1 MRSVACMLFLSF
13 LLQRAAAQDTLQQRD
28 RFNIHFQTTYIYQYK
43 PSFHSPY
50 DALHSLTGKEEKQNS
65 LTATLYAG
73 ARLWKGAEVYINPEI
88 AGGSGLSGA
97 CGMGGSSNGETFR
110 VGDPAP
116 TLYLGRAYISQ
127 YIPLGPQSD
136 ELQDDEANQ
145 VRVKTP
151 VNYVKITAGKYSLAD
166 VFDLNNYS
174 NSTRTQ
180 FMNWSIMNNGAWDF
194 AANVRGYTYI
204 LSAVVNWK
212 RTTFKIAAAS
222 LPKTA
227 NGNELQTRIDSS
239 LSLNAEISQLF
250 KVRGRDLNLRLLAF
264 NNHAPMGIYKDAI
277 AHRVAGTPDIVA
289 VEQHGR
295 NKYGFG
301 LNMDYAAS
309 DVLGIFARLGWND
322 GKTETWCFTE
332 IDQTLSVGA
341 SLNGKYWKRPD
352 DVAGIALAGN
362 GLSKDHHNYLAAGGY
377 GFVLG
382 DGTLNYAPEGIAE
395 VYYSWKPSLKA
406 PLYLSGDYQF
416 VINPG
421 YNSDRGPVNIFSF
434 RVHVEI

>member
-1 MRSVACMLFLSF
+1 MRSVFCLLFATLLTQSVVAQDS
-13 LLQRAAAQDTLQQRD
+13 LQRGD
-28 RFNIHFQTTYIYQYK
+28 RFNLHFQTTYIYQYK

-50 DALHSLTGKEEKQNS
+50 EALHSLTGKEEKQNS
-65 LTATLYAG
+65 MTATLFAG
-73 ARLWKGAEVYINPEI
+73 ARLWKGAEVYINPEV

-97 CGMGGSSNGETFR
+97 SGMGGSSNGETFR

-116 TLYLGRAYISQ
+116 TLYLGRAYITQ
-127 YIPLGPQSD
+127 YIPIGPAGWEQ
-136 ELQDDEANQ
+136 QDDDANQ

-151 VNYVKITAGKYSLAD
+151 VNYIKIMAGKYSLAD
-166 VFDLNNYS
+166 VFDFNNYS

-204 LSAVVNWK
+204 LSAIVNWK
-212 RTTFKIAAAS
+212 QTTFKIAAAS

-227 NGNELQTRIDSS
+227 NGNDLQTRIDSS
-239 LSLNAEISQLF
+239 LSLNAELSHLF

-264 NNHAPMGIYKDAI
+264 NNKAPMGNYKDAI
-277 AHRVAGTPDIVA
+277 THPVAGTPDIVA
-289 VEQHGR
+289 VEQYGR

-309 DVLGIFARLGWND
+309 DVLGLFARLGWND

-341 SLNGKYWKRPD
+341 SLNGKVWKRPD
-352 DVAGIALAGN
+352 DAAGIALVGN
-362 GLSKDHHNYLAAGGY
+362 GLSKDHRNYLAAGGY

-382 DGTLNYAPEGIAE
+382 DGALNYAPEGVAE
-395 VYYSWKPSLKA
+395 VYYSWKPSAKA
-406 PLYLSGDYQF
+406 PLFLSGDYQF
-416 VINPG
+416 VVNPG
-421 YNSDRGPVNIFSF
+421 YNSDRGPVHIFSL
-434 RVHVEI
+434 RVHAEL